1 MTPHRLIKVKI
12 PCRSLLVPTLK
23 TSRSPSWQE
32 GLTTLATCAGTGSN
46 FYVCQRRPKHS
57 SGQTGRT
64 GSGWHRCHA
73 PILAKADG
81 LSVAVFGMSGPRHE
95 NGGLCV
101 RSESGI
107 RSLHDLKGR
116 NIALMPISWHT
127 QFLAAELHATGLG
140 WSDVNAV
147 DLLPATAKD
156 AFEAGLLDA
165 IVATDP
171 LFAQIQAKV
180 SISVLAKPG
189 HAFSNRSVY
198 WARHDTLQKHPDAVE
213 ALFDAIRKSDE
224 ETAADPSGAAKLLD
238 GLNGVPTNQW
248 LDVLKARPWGIDAPT
263 QEFLDEQQA
272 HADIFAQFGLIPSA
286 LDMRDTVTNRFGQT
300 SDAAQ
305 AA

>member
-1 MTPHRLIKVKI
+1 MSIIIGAHPQNLSLSILARRADYVSDLRRHGLEFFTYVNGAQSIPLVK
-12 PCRSLLVPTLK
+12 LGVLDLV
-23 TSRSPSWQE
+23 
-32 GLTTLATCAGTGSN
+32 GTGAT
-46 FYVCQRRPKHS
+46 P
-57 SGQTGRT
+57 
-64 GSGWHRCHA
+64 

>member
-1 MTPHRLIKVKI
+1 MSIIIGAHPQNLSLSILARRADYVSDLRRHGLEFFTYVNGAQSIPLVK
-12 PCRSLLVPTLK
+12 LGVLDLV
-23 TSRSPSWQE
+23 
-32 GLTTLATCAGTGSN
+32 GTGAT
-46 FYVCQRRPKHS
+46 P
-57 SGQTGRT
+57 
-64 GSGWHRCHA
+64 

-189 HAFSNRSVY
+189 NAFSNRSVY